1 MTRTTTLTF
10 SRKDGES
17 LILDHDIVVTIH
29 HCKAGKAKVTVVSP
43 EDVDV
48 VRAELLEDQAPAGC

>member
-17 LILDHDIVVTIH
+17 LIVDHDIIVTVH
-29 HCKAGKAKVTVVSP
+29 HCRAGKAKVTIVSP
-43 EDVDV
+43 ADVNI
-48 VRAELLEDQAPAGC
+48 VRAELLDDHAAAD

>member
-17 LILDHDIVVTIH
+17 LILDHDIIVTVH
-29 HCKAGKAKVTVVSP
+29 HCKAGKAKVTIVSP
-43 EDVDV
+43 EDVNI
-48 VRAELLEDQAPAGC
+48 VRAELLEDHAAAD

>member
-17 LILDHDIVVTIH
+17 LILDHDIIVTVH
-29 HCKAGKAKVTVVSP
+29 HCKAGKAKVTIVSP
-43 EDVDV
+43 EEVNI
-48 VRAELLEDQAPAGC
+48 VRAELLDDHAAAD

>member
-17 LILDHDIVVTIH
+17 LILDHDIIVTVH
-29 HCKAGKAKVTVVSP
+29 HCKAGKAKVTIVSP
-43 EDVDV
+43 DNVDI
-48 VRAELLEDQAPAGC
+48 VRAELLEDHAAAD

>member
-17 LILDHDIVVTIH
+17 LILDHDIIVTVH
-29 HCKAGKAKVTVVSP
+29 HCKAGKAKVTIVSP
-43 EDVDV
+43 ENVDV
-48 VRAELLEDQAPAGC
+48 VRTELLEDHAAAD

>member
-17 LILDHDIVVTIH
+17 LILDHDIIVTVH
-29 HCKAGKAKVTVVSP
+29 HCRAGKAKVTIVSP
-43 EDVDV
+43 ENVDIM
-48 VRAELLEDQAPAGC
+48 RAELLDDHAAAD